1 MYKMYVV
8 GLFFLLV
15 LVLSSV
21 VSATTYTVT
30 SDISGRVY
38 VNEVYSFEDSLS
50 ARLYVIPSVVPLFN
64 TTQRFFGGSVKVNP
78 VYPPTNGTSIYTAG
92 TNTVT
97 VSWDDSN
104 NSDSTVVVRNN
115 NSIPVSAGDGT
126 ILYNGSAETY
136 DVVVAAGD
144 SFYLSLF
151 GYNDTANQFSTGVHV
166 SWGAV
171 GITAYDV
178 NTGVDLSGY
187 SVFISNQ
194 DGTQTYAD
202 SGVSN
207 PYSIGFEDI
216 PTGDKCIIKITASGY
231 NERTQYHDLYVDSF
245 YNLSFYLSD
254 VSPPGAGDCS
264 LLSFFDTYSV
274 SNPAVDV
281 TINLTYD
288 LESLIGVELYNT
300 SLYSTYGGWIA
311 LSNSYFS
318 YNTTHVVVNNSILD
332 SNSSMVRVNY
342 HYEYCVGDVESL
354 LYTITVAD
362 VTNSPILDAYV
373 EIQQYLSFVG
383 SYVTI
388 SSLYTDGSGTVDV
401 YLSPDVTYKIFVS
414 KDGYDESISDWTTTE
429 EVRNKLF
436 ILQYTEVTPPSPDTV
451 FDCVA
456 INHYVSLDVLYVT
469 FDNVCSAVT
478 IDNISFYLY
487 EIYNDSS
494 TLFYNS
500 SCVSGCDSVVFNVGV
515 NSSREYIGKVFFNSS
530 EWDMQK
536 VVFTVNKDIE
546 GATTGDSI
554 DRTIGL
560 VFGFTA
566 FGWQNLI
573 MWFIIV
579 IGLLFADDKHQG
591 WVLMLLGLLTIFLN
605 VVVGF
610 NSMLGVLVG
619 GALPVLFIVIGFL
632 VEWNNKKKEV
642 T

>member
-1 MYKMYVV
+1 MYKRYVV

-38 VNEVYSFEDSLS
+38 VNNEVYSFEDSLS
-50 ARLYVIPSVVPLFN
+50 ARLYVKPSIVPLFN

-104 NSDSTVVVRNN
+104 NSDSTLVVRNN

-136 DVVVAAGD
+136 DIVVACGD

-171 GITAYDV
+171 GVNAYDV

-216 PTGDKCIIKITASGY
+216 PTGAKCIIKITASGY

-245 YNLSFYLSD
+245 YNLSFYLSA

-274 SNPAVDV
+274 SNPGVDV

-318 YNTTHVVVNNSILD
+318 YNSTHVVVNNSILD
-332 SNSSMVRVNY
+332 VNSLMVRVNY
-342 HYEYCVGDVESL
+342 HYEYCVGDVQSL
-354 LYTITVAD
+354 LYVINVVD
-362 VTNSPILDAYV
+362 VLDNPVSNAYV
-373 EIQQYLSFVG
+373 EIKQYLSFVG
-383 SYVTI
+383 GYVTI
-388 SSLYTDGSGTVDV
+388 SSLYTDGSGQVDV
-401 YLSPDVTYKIFVS
+401 YLSPGVTYKLFVS
-414 KDGYDESISDWTTTE
+414 KDGYDDSISDWTTTV
-429 EVRNKLF
+429 EVRTKKIVLLMASV
-436 ILQYTEVTPPSPDTV
+436 IPPVYNWMDT
-451 FDCVA
+451 
-456 INHYVSLDVLYVT
+456 ISI
-469 FDNVCSAVT
+469 SAVKNT
-478 IDNISFYLY
+478 ETCLVTLTYVDSLGNTSSVWVRLFDASDNF
-487 EIYNDSS
+487 
-494 TLFYNS
+494 T
-500 SCVSGCDSVVFNVGV
+500 VVFNQTF
-515 NSSREYIGKVFFNSS
+515 SSSS
-530 EWDMQK
+530 
-536 VVFTVNKDIE
+536 FTE
-546 GATTGDSI
+546 
-554 DRTIGL
+554 
-560 VFGFTA
+560 
-566 FGWQNLI
+566 
-573 MWFIIV
+573 
-579 IGLLFADDKHQG
+579 
-591 WVLMLLGLLTIFLN
+591 
-605 VVVGF
+605 
-610 NSMLGVLVG
+610 GVLVNCTRG
-619 GALPVLFIVIGFL
+619 YRVVFSVVHSFYEDFVYTVYIERNDFGIISAGDLNVLLTSVLGDNSFGWVNFIAIFILLAGLFAFGEQSAGLSLLGVGFMFLFLNLFIIGIVVTTVIPVLFIVLGFL
-632 VEWNNKKKEV
+632 VTWQNMRRKNL
-642 T
+642 